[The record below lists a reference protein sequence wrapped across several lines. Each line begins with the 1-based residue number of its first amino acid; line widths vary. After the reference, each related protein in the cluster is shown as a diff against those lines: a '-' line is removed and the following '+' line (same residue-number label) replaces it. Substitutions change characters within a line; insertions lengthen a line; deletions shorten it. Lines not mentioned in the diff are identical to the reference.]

1 VGLPFKNGV
10 QEQDKQEVRED
21 TNQMRTILRRLLIPL
36 AVLQVR
42 RHLAEINATKGN
54 VAVAV
59 VDDMILNPLREFR
72 SQQLH
77 YPRTG
82 KDC

>member
-1 VGLPFKNGV
+1 
-10 QEQDKQEVRED
+10 
-21 TNQMRTILRRLLIPL
+21 MRTILRRLLIPL
-36 AVLQVR
+36 AVLQVW
-42 RHLAEINATKGN
+42 RHLAGINATKGN
-54 VAVAV
+54 VAAAV
-59 VDDMILNPLREFR
+59 VDVILNPLREFR